1 MANGLQSYF
10 DAALQHML
18 LYQQEQERPGVTFCS
33 AAVVKRKLCDAQL
46 TMAAHVQILP
56 DGAMPSSIYGGSH
69 LLRLLV
75 KLPEILPT
83 LPVASQDRLQA
94 GLVDFIVFLEDNAAD
109 FFTSK
114 ARSR

>member
-10 DAALQHML
+10 DSALQHML
-18 LYQQEQERPGVTFCS
+18 LYQQEQERPGVSFCL
-33 AAVVKRKLCDAQL
+33 AVMSKLSDTQL
-46 TMAAHVQILP
+46 TTATHVQILP

-114 ARSR
+114 AHSR